1 MTFFCLGVVG
11 SDIFWDGVAACD
23 ISLGVCFFSEWV

>member
-1 MTFFCLGVVG
+1 MGVTFFCLGVVG

-23 ISLGVCFFSEWV
+23 ISLGGYEWV